1 MKCLFGYMV
10 LSSAALLGLLGSVV
24 FTVAIHKY
32 EIPIDLITFY
42 TLLANFAIVGTM
54 SIFFPRGI
62 PTYITQSYLVITSV
76 ILAWQ
81 LSQFND
87 WTAWCLLIALALY
100 DLCAV
105 LTPCG
110 PLKALIKLMSKDNA
124 PALPGL
130 LYEAQLPVGVERPS
144 VGTSAT
150 TNNSRNR
157 NGNNS
162 NVSSQSRSGKRN
174 DSETNMN
181 NNQQPQQT
189 QQTTNNPTRLQG
201 NNINHNVQQQTQ
213 DYDSNQGHVTTGVIP
228 LAIALIYRLPI
239 QSPPQFATTHR
250 DRSQYDA
257 SQLTSDVVVIFP
269 RSGGYIQSE
278 NGTSEE
284 EDIPPS
290 SSSSR
295 KLSLFS
301 KKKRKKSHSRKYIV
315 YDRHQNI
322 KRVLVVDK
330 DSGRVFEEVDGDD
343 NDGGGINASH
353 SIKLGL
359 VRIFNWNF
367 LTHIYSS
374 LSYFFCCISYLSIR
388 VISFSTVCWYP
399 KLHNIALQ
407 PFQHVCLLY

>member
-10 LSSAALLGLLGSVV
+10 LSSAALLGLLGSVI

-42 TLLANFAIVGTM
+42 ILLANFAIVGTM

-144 VGTSAT
+144 AGTSAT
-150 TNNSRNR
+150 TSNSRNR
-157 NGNNS
+157 NGNSS
-162 NVSSQSRSGKRN
+162 NVSSQSRSGN
-174 DSETNMN
+174 S
-181 NNQQPQQT
+181 NQRQQQT
-189 QQTTNNPTRLQG
+189 QQTTSNPTRLQA
-201 NNINHNVQQQTQ
+201 NNVQVNHNVQQQTQ
-213 DYDSNQGHVTTGVIP
+213 DYNSNQGHVTGVIP

-239 QSPPQFATTHR
+239 QSPPQFATTHNNPNTIR

-257 SQLTSDVVVIFP
+257 SQLNSDVAVMFP

-278 NGTSEE
+278 NDTSSEE
-284 EDIPPS
+284 DVPPS

-295 KLSLFS
+295 QLSLFS
-301 KKKRKKSHSRKYIV
+301 KKKRKKTHSRKYIV
-315 YDRHQNI
+315 YDRHQNV

-330 DSGRVFEEVDGDD
+330 ESGRVFEEVEGDD
-343 NDGGGINASH
+343 NGGGIDASH

-359 VRIFNWNF
+359 VRRLLLEFFDTLKIV
-367 LTHIYSS
+367 H
-374 LSYFFCCISYLSIR
+374 LSYFLLLHHLSYN
-388 VISFSTVCWYP
+388 C
-399 KLHNIALQ
+399 
-407 PFQHVCLLY
+407 